1 MKKTMLS
8 LLSVAVVLPTLSATE
23 NSKKEQKPEEKQQQK
38 WNKRYNEAIE
48 KQMQERSRAFNEDN
62 IQANHEEFIAF
73 ISRQRERIMSLV
85 EEKTKTR

>member
-23 NSKKEQKPEEKQQQK
+23 NSKQEQKPEEKQQT
-38 WNKRYNEAIE
+38 WNERYNEAIE
-48 KQMQERSRAFNEDN
+48 KQMQERSKAFNEDN

>member
-8 LLSVAVVLPTLSATE
+8 LLSVVVVLPTLSATE
-23 NSKKEQKPEEKQQQK
+23 NSKQEQS
-38 WNKRYNEAIE
+38 WNERYNEAIE
-48 KQMQERSRAFNEDN
+48 KQMQERQRAFNEDN